1 MTTTLE
7 VMKVQGGDASSWK
20 LGLEFQR
27 VAVVLSNSKFFSK
40 IPSHK
45 VISSALFKRFIRR
58 REKEREFLRVLFFP
72 LQRFV
77 NNCCF

>member
-20 LGLEFQR
+20 LGFRVSE

-40 IPSHK
+40 IPSHTK
-45 VISSALFKRFIRR
+45 V
-58 REKEREFLRVLFFP
+58 
-72 LQRFV
+72 
-77 NNCCF
+77 

>member
-27 VAVVLSNSKFFSK
+27 VVLSKFKIFLKNSITQSY
-40 IPSHK
+40 IIG
-45 VISSALFKRFIRR
+45 V
-58 REKEREFLRVLFFP
+58 V
-72 LQRFV
+72 
-77 NNCCF
+77 